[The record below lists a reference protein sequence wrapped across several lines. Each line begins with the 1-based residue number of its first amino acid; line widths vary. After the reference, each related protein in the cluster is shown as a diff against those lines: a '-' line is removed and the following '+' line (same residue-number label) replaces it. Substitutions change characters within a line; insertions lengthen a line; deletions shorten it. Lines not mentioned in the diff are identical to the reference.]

1 MVNDD
6 STRRDRR
13 PATTE
18 ARRRVVRSAGVIGTA
33 AIALVIAACGGETTE
48 STPTN
53 TREPE
58 TAAASPEQA
67 TTPAGTVAPA
77 GLGGPTT
84 VRSLAVDPQTSVVA
98 VLTDGGLLLA
108 DGSTDGA
115 VAGTPRAV
123 ELPSPGTSVH
133 PGRAGEILVT
143 TADGLVRVDAESGA
157 ATALPV
163 DGGAISATVFGD
175 GYAVGSATGLVSVLD
190 ADGAVT
196 SSIGG
201 LASVDGLVPA
211 GDDLVALDTRQT
223 SVTTVNVAADR
234 LGEAL
239 RAGDGATRTVGCAT
253 GAIVVS
259 DTADDELMIFTG
271 DDLIMRQRYPV
282 AGSPFAVA
290 CDDAGTVWVTTT
302 ATNEVLGF
310 DVSSGIPV
318 ETARFPTVTQPDSL
332 AVDSRSGRLF
342 VGSNDGAGVQVI
354 PTRE

>member
-1 MVNDD
+1 MAAV
-6 STRRDRR
+6 S
-13 PATTE
+13 
-18 ARRRVVRSAGVIGTA
+18 VIAVLG
-33 AIALVIAACGGETTE
+33 AACGGQQNE

-58 TAAASPEQA
+58 TAAASPEVS

-77 GLGGPTT
+77 DLGGPLT
-84 VRSLAVDPQTSVVA
+84 VRGLAVDAESSVVA
-98 VLTDGGLLLA
+98 ILTEDGLLLGS
-108 DGSTDGA
+108 DGGS
-115 VAGTPRAV
+115 PRPV
-123 ELPSPGTSVH
+123 SLPSPGRSVH
-133 PGRAGEILVT
+133 PGRDGEILVT
-143 TADGLVRVDAESGA
+143 TQDGLVRVDTESGA
-157 ATALPV
+157 TTESAV
-163 DGGAISATVFGD
+163 DGGAISATVFED
-175 GYAVGSATGLVSVLD
+175 GYAVGSATGRVSLLD
-190 ADGAVT
+190 ADAAVT

-211 GDDLVALDTRQT
+211 GDDIVALDTRQT
-223 SVTTVNVAADR
+223 SMTTVNVGGGR

-239 RAGDGATRTVGCAT
+239 RAGDGATRTVGCAN

-302 ATNEVLGF
+302 ATNEVVGF
-310 DVSSGIPV
+310 DVSGGIPV
-318 ETARFPTVTQPDSL
+318 ETARFPTVQQPDSL

>member
-1 MVNDD
+1 MITV
-6 STRRDRR
+6 S
-13 PATTE
+13 
-18 ARRRVVRSAGVIGTA
+18 VIA
-33 AIALVIAACGGETTE
+33 VLLAACGGQQSE

-58 TAAASPEQA
+58 TAAASPEVS
-67 TTPAGTVAPA
+67 TTPAGTVAPPA
-77 GLGGPTT
+77 LGGPVT
-84 VRSLAVDPQTSVVA
+84 VRGLAVDEDTSILA
-98 VLTDGGLLLA
+98 ILTDDGVLLA
-108 DGSTDGA
+108 GDDGA
-115 VAGTPRAV
+115 PRAV
-123 ELPSPGTSVH
+123 SLPSPGTSVH

-157 ATALPV
+157 TTAWPV
-163 DGGAISATVFGD
+163 DGGAISATVFDD
-175 GYAVGSATGLVSVLD
+175 GYAVGSATGRVSVVD
-190 ADGAVT
+190 SDGAVS
-196 SSIGG
+196 SSIAG

-223 SVTTVNVAADR
+223 SMTTVNVTGDR

-239 RAGDGATRTVGCAT
+239 RAGDGATRTVGCAN

-318 ETARFPTVTQPDSL
+318 ETARFPTVKQPDSL